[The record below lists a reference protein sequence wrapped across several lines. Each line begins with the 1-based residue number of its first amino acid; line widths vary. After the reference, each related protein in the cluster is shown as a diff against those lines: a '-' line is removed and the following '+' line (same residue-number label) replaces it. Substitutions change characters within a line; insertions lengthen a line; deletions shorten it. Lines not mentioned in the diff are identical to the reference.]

1 MLLMQYL
8 QLITLIHSG
17 WIMRVYSA
25 LESNNTIGNL
35 KLMELFKGYPFVHL
49 CNVTRV
55 LELRNITGPL
65 FPMTWRF
72 LPLMDPM
79 VDRMLCR
86 DMDSVVTARE
96 VAAVHQW
103 LDNSNSTFHW
113 MHDHPYHCYSA
124 FLGGIL
130 IYC

>member
-1 MLLMQYL
+1 
-8 QLITLIHSG
+8 
-17 WIMRVYSA
+17 MRVYSA

-35 KLMELFKGYPFVHL
+35 KLMELFKGYPLFVHL

-55 LELRNITGPL
+55 LELRNITNPL

-103 LDNSNSTFHW
+103 LDNSNSSSTFHW
-113 MHDHPYHCYSA
+113 MHNHPYHCYSA
-124 FLGGIL
+124 FLGGIY
-130 IYC
+130 IVDFNN